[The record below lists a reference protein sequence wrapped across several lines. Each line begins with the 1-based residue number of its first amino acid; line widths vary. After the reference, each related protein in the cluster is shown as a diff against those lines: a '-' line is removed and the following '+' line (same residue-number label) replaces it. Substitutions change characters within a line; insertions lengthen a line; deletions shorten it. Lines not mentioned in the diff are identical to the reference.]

1 MGERGGVNGGKMG
14 GGLRIGKR
22 GWAKGA
28 KMGRG
33 VRVGKL
39 EEA

>member
-1 MGERGGVNGGKMG
+1 MG

-22 GWAKGA
+22 GWAKGG